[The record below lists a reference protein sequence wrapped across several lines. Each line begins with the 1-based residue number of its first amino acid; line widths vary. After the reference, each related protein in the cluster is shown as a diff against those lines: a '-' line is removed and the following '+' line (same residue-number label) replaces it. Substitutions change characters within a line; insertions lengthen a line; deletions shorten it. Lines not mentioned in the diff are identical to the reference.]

1 MMVKILMTMIII
13 LIVMSPV
20 LYGQNEVCILDTVK
34 DGDMVKVN
42 ALLLARMRIIPTSC
56 PQDSKYSLLLIYDDT
71 HIYWEYLTSQSM
83 RDYFLQQDYNLSVE
97 ESMLP
102 LKRDKV
108 FLEFK
113 KLIREGIPDTKEIVC
128 LECPKYD
135 ITAEFEGQLR
145 VLPFP
150 KDSTS
155 AYIRAEGIGLIYSTV
170 RYVLF
175 LTSVISIEAEELGWL
190 ESPLEEYN
198 EDGIV
203 ITSNTG
209 PTGKIIKI
217 NSQTEAEEQKSIK
230 PE

>member
-1 MMVKILMTMIII
+1 MMIKILMTVI
-13 LIVMSPV
+13 LILIAMAPI
-20 LYGQNEVCILDTVK
+20 YGQNEECILDTAK
-34 DGDMVKVN
+34 DGDTIKVN
-42 ALLLARMRIIPTSC
+42 ARLLAQMSILPTPC
-56 PQDSKYSLLLIYDDT
+56 PQDSRYSLLLIYED
-71 HIYWEYLTSQSM
+71 IRPSWNYLTSQSM
-83 RDYFLQQDYNLSVE
+83 RDYFLQQDYDLSVE

-108 FLEFK
+108 FLEFNR
-113 KLIREGIPDTKEIVC
+113 LRYERIPDTKEKIC
-128 LECPKYD
+128 AYCPKYD
-135 ITAEFEGQLR
+135 ITAEFEGKLG

-150 KDSTS
+150 KDLMHGLNR
-155 AYIRAEGIGLIYSTV
+155 IEGIGLIYSGT

-175 LTSVISIEAEELGWL
+175 LTSVISIEAEELWWL

-198 EDGIV
+198 EDGIAL
-203 ITSNTG
+203 TSTIG

>member
-1 MMVKILMTMIII
+1 MMIKILMTVVLI
-13 LIVMSPV
+13 LSVMVP
-20 LYGQNEVCILDTVK
+20 LYGQNEECILDTAK
-34 DGDMVKVN
+34 DGDMIKVQ
-42 ALLLARMRIIPTSC
+42 ARLFAEMRITPTSC
-56 PQDSKYSLLLIYDDT
+56 PRGGKYSILLIYED
-71 HIYWEYLTSQSM
+71 IRPSWEYLTTQSM
-83 RDYFLQQDYNLSVE
+83 RDYFRQQDYDFSVE

-108 FLEFK
+108 FLEFNRMK
-113 KLIREGIPDTKEIVC
+113 YETIPSTKEILC
-128 LECPKYD
+128 LGCSKYD
-135 ITAEFEGQLR
+135 ITAEFEGKLG

-150 KDSTS
+150 KDLMHGLNR
-155 AYIRAEGIGLIYSTV
+155 IEGIGLIYSGT

-175 LTSVISIEAEELGWL
+175 LTSVISIEAEELWWL

-198 EDGIV
+198 EDGIAL
-203 ITSNTG
+203 TSTIG